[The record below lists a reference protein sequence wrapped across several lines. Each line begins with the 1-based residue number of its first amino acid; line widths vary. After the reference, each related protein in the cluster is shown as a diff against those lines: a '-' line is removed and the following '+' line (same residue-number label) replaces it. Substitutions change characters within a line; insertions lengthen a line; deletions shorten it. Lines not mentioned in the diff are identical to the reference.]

1 MINICCIEFSKEKK
15 NKSPLCRAGER
26 DQLIQCLKQE
36 QEDLHSMPRIH
47 PIKGLGMVHGVFLQS
62 QHWRG
67 EDQQTLGAHWSA
79 SLAYLA
85 SSRLVRDP
93 ISRNNGNGT

>member
-1 MINICCIEFSKEKK
+1 MFNAQNPPYKK
-15 NKSPLCRAGER
+15 AGY
-26 DQLIQCLKQE
+26 DTWL
-36 QEDLHSMPRIH
+36 
-47 PIKGLGMVHGVFLQS
+47 FLQS

-79 SLAYLA
+79 SLAYMA

-93 ISRNNGNGT
+93 VSRNNGNGT